1 MQTTNK
7 AGHKRN
13 VIIGSL
19 LLLMS
24 VICIIMTI
32 IFVYVSNQANERIDG
47 IRADYQKVAE
57 RRDKK
62 VSQLAKQVEQMQ
74 KQKQLS
80 QIPDQTANK
89 TADKVNQ
96 VVKED
101 EAK

>member
-1 MQTTNK
+1 MQTTNTK
-7 AGHKRN
+7 ASHKRN
-13 VIIGSL
+13 IILGSL
-19 LLLMS
+19 MLLLCVM
-24 VICIIMTI
+24 CIIMTI
-32 IFVYVSNQANERIDG
+32 IFVFVSNRANERIDG
-47 IRADYQKVAE
+47 IRADYQKIAE

-62 VSQLAKQVEQMQ
+62 VSQLSGQVEQI
-74 KQKQLS
+74 QKQLS

>member
-13 VIIGSL
+13 VIIGAL

-74 KQKQLS
+74 KQLS
-80 QIPDQTANK
+80 QIPDQTASK

>member
-1 MQTTNK
+1 MHTTNK

-74 KQKQLS
+74 KQLS

>member
-1 MQTTNK
+1 MQITNK

-19 LLLMS
+19 LALMS

-32 IFVYVSNQANERIDG
+32 IYIYVSNQANERIDG

-74 KQKQLS
+74 KQLS

>member
-7 AGHKRN
+7 SGHKRN

-47 IRADYQKVAE
+47 IRSDYQKVAE

-62 VSQLAKQVEQMQ
+62 VSQLAKQVEQM
-74 KQKQLS
+74 QKQLS

-101 EAK
+101 EPK

>member
-1 MQTTNK
+1 MQTANSK
-7 AGHKRN
+7 ANHKRN
-13 VIIGSL
+13 VILGSL
-19 LLLMS
+19 MLLLCVM
-24 VICIIMTI
+24 CIIMTI
-32 IFVYVSNQANERIDG
+32 IFVFVSNRANERIDG

-62 VSQLAKQVEQMQ
+62 VSQLAKQVDEMR
-74 KQKQLS
+74 KQLN

>member
-1 MQTTNK
+1 MQTTNNK
-7 AGHKRN
+7 TGHKRN

-24 VICIIMTI
+24 VLCIIMTI
-32 IFVYVSNQANERIDG
+32 IFVFVSNKANERIDG

-57 RRDKK
+57 RRDRK
-62 VSQLAKQVEQMQ
+62 VSQLADQVQQLQ
-74 KQKQLS
+74 KQIS
-80 QIPDQTANK
+80 QIPDKTADK